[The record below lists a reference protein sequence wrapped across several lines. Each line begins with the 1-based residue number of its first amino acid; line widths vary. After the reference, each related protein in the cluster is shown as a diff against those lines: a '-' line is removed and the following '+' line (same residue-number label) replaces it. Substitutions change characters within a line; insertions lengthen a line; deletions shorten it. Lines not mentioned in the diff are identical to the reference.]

1 MNVSWIDQVGIVT
14 SLLVIGVSGLFAS
27 LVDSFFGA
35 TVQAQYYDPIRQ
47 KVTERTHS
55 IASDGSRVANELL
68 KGYDFVNNDL
78 VNTLCAIS
86 GSAVAYLVVRNLV
99 SLSL

>member
-1 MNVSWIDQVGIVT
+1 MNVKWINQVGILQ
-14 SLLVIGVSGLFAS
+14 SLLVIGIAGLISS

-35 TVQAQYYDPIRQ
+35 TVQAQYFDPIRE

-55 IASDGSRVANELL
+55 IAPDGSKVKNERI

-78 VNTLCAIS
+78 VNTLCAVS
-86 GSAVAYLVVRNLV
+86 GSVVAYFVVQNLTTF
-99 SLSL
+99 